1 MNMEMTKPF
10 VEVERAPSVFD
21 FGFAC
26 SIVCVAIPL

>member
-1 MNMEMTKPF
+1 MNMEMTKPL
-10 VEVERAPSVFD
+10 VEVERTPPVFD